1 LGGRHECPHWFRPA
15 GVVVTM
21 NAEVR
26 AQYEHFRHLHPDMP
40 AYLCHLLAIRRAEV
54 AREVTSLS
62 HNRFTVCLDG
72 IEVVVSV
79 LEDAYGPDEC
89 ERPGDLSFVMFASIK
104 GAMLDCL
111 GGIEVGPWWTAA
123 DTDEQGWYMREM
135 AHDVAS
141 GAVAVYES
149 RESV

>member
-1 LGGRHECPHWFRPA
+1 VNP
-15 GVVVTM
+15 
-21 NAEVR
+21 EVK
-26 AQYEHFRHLHPDMP
+26 AQYNHFRHLHPDMP

-89 ERPGDLSFVMFASIK
+89 ERPGDLSVVMFASVK
-104 GAMLDCL
+104 GAMLDCM

>member
-1 LGGRHECPHWFRPA
+1 
-15 GVVVTM
+15 
-21 NAEVR
+21 
-26 AQYEHFRHLHPDMP
+26 
-40 AYLCHLLAIRRAEV
+40 
-54 AREVTSLS
+54 
-62 HNRFTVCLDG
+62 
-72 IEVVVSV
+72 VSV

>member
-1 LGGRHECPHWFRPA
+1 
-15 GVVVTM
+15 M
-21 NAEVR
+21 NPDVR
-26 AQYEHFRHLHPDMP
+26 AQYTYFRHLHPDAP
-40 AYLCHLLAIRRAEV
+40 AYICHLWAIRRAEV
-54 AREVTSLS
+54 AREVTADG
-62 HNRFTVCLDG
+62 HARFLVTIDG
-72 IEVVVSV
+72 TAITVSV

-89 ERPGDLSFVMFASIK
+89 ERPGDLTMVMFASIK